1 MSSTAEGRA
10 VAAREGGGRERNTYT
25 AYLDGNQPHIS
36 EVFFSDIARDKRDRA
51 GWKKVMELMTNNLK
65 VAHTTTTGDL

>member
-51 GWKKVMELMTNNLK
+51 GWKKVM
-65 VAHTTTTGDL
+65 AG